1 MHIERYVCIYY
12 NIYTMHAREEA
23 LEFKRLTDLK
33 EET

>member
-1 MHIERYVCIYY
+1 MHIERYVCVYT
-12 NIYTMHAREEA
+12 IYTMHAREEA